1 MALSF
6 YLFIY
11 LLPFIYL
18 LRGKNDELLGQ
29 QRSPKYDGLTM
40 EGSCNALWKQNV
52 QFAQRLLA

>member
-11 LLPFIYL
+11 YHLFIYYV
-18 LRGKNDELLGQ
+18 GKNDELLGQ